1 MYTDYTDDNS
11 DNEKYYSDDDY
22 NNNGQNGDK
31 IKKIAIFVLVAV
43 ILVVLLLIIAKGCT
57 NKKSNNSN
65 NSSTAVNNQKPSIM
79 IGRESLSLNV
89 GESFNLQIDV
99 LNAKSK
105 NPVVSWKSDDTT
117 IASVNDEG
125 YVTAEGEGITSIRV
139 YYKENNKLYTNSCIV
154 TVTSKN
160 VGLESISLTEKEV
173 SLNKGKIHLIEV
185 TTSPKDAKVDKLIY
199 ESADKNIVD
208 VSNKGYMKGISV
220 GTTTITVKTEDGQI
234 SDTMTVTVSEE
245 QNSVTIVE
253 PTQIELIGLTSGL
266 TVGSTTQAVYNITPN
281 SATNKNVTWKSSNT
295 SIATVDN
302 DGNVRGISAGTC
314 IITVTTSNNISSSKE
329 VIVSPNTVSVDNV
342 TINGSTNITMK
353 VNGTKRVYYTISPEN
368 ATNKKVS
375 FKSSDPSVVFIDSNG
390 IMGALKAGTALI
402 TITTQDGQKTAVLS
416 VTVYQVNASGTSST
430 GSTSSTID
438 NNYSSS
444 DYNYQDYYNSTN
456 YSYYNY
462 TSYENDAI
470 NSNNF
475 CDSDSM
481 ISITHNEKG
490 VAIVSSVSFNNTKPF
505 IKTGQIPILEVLEL
519 NCSNSLSYSIYY
531 GKDINSVSDK
541 IVGMGIITKVGN
553 KIKIGNNDGYY
564 KVVISGKN
572 NENNINLSKTY
583 YVYVKTG
590 SSNDFI
596 DVSATDTSN
605 GKTITI
611 KKKNT
616 NISKIYYCVSKTNTD
631 CTPSLPAKTGIN
643 NSKTTYYGSF
653 SISSTISRT
662 LRRGNGNNLAY
673 NTGSKVCYK
682 GYNGNI
688 LVSNNICVE
697 I

>member
-31 IKKIAIFVLVAV
+31 IKKIAIFVLAAV

-125 YVTAEGEGITSIRV
+125 YVTAEGEGVTSIRV

-199 ESADKNIVD
+199 ESADKNIVS
-208 VSNKGYMKGISV
+208 VSDKGYMKGISV

-245 QNSVTIVE
+245 QNSVTVIE

-329 VIVSPNTVSVDNV
+329 VIVSPNTVFVDNV

-402 TITTQDGQKTAVLS
+402 TITTQDGQKTAMLS

-505 IKTGQIPILEVLEL
+505 IKTGQIPTLEVLEL

-531 GKDINSVSDK
+531 GKDINSVGDK
-541 IVGMGIITKVGN
+541 IIGMGIITKVGN

-564 KVVISGKN
+564 KVVINGKN
-572 NENNINLSKTY
+572 NENNISLSKTY

-616 NISKIYYCVSKTNTD
+616 NISKIYYCVSKSNTD

-643 NSKTTYYGSF
+643 SSKTTYYGSF

-662 LRRGNGNNLAY
+662 LRRGNGNNLSY